1 MAHRRSDFLIIGGG
15 IVGVAIA
22 TALAEKYSAAS
33 IVVIEKEKAPGFHA
47 SGRNS
52 GVLHAGFYYTADS
65 LKARFTR
72 NGNQELTAFCKA
84 KGLALNACGKLVV
97 AKDEQEDAVLDILL
111 ERGLRNGVS
120 LEMLSVG
127 EAQKIE
133 PSVKTWKRALYSPAT
148 AVVDPLQVLS
158 ALVDEA
164 VAKGVVFEYGV
175 KYLGLGGDAV
185 DTSIGAFHAG
195 YVVNTAGLYADKV
208 ARDFGFSSDYFL
220 LPFKGVYLYGSER
233 AVPLK
238 TNIYPVPDL
247 RNPFLGVHF
256 TLTVQGRIK
265 IGPTA
270 IPAFWPEQY
279 GGLQGFVFQ
288 EFLTTSGRHLRLML
302 AGDAMF
308 RELAIEEMKKYSRG
322 YLVDQATML
331 ADGVR
336 KGDFKQWGRP
346 GIRAQLFNSKAKK
359 LEMDFVIEG
368 DNRSMHVLNAISPAF
383 TCSLP
388 FSRYVVDQISQQ
400 LA

>member
-1 MAHRRSDFLIIGGG
+1 MDYRRCDFLVIGGG
-15 IVGVAIA
+15 VVGTAIA
-22 TALAEKYSAAS
+22 VALADKHHAAS
-33 IVVIEKEKAPGFHA
+33 IVVIEKEKMHGCHA

-65 LKARFTR
+65 IKARFTR
-72 NGNQELTAFCKA
+72 SGNQEWTAFCKA
-84 KGLALNACGKLVV
+84 KDLALNPCGKLVV
-97 AKDEQEDAVLDILL
+97 AKDEQEDAVLDTLM
-111 ERGLRNGVS
+111 ERGLRNGVP
-120 LEMLSVG
+120 LDMLSVG
-127 EAQKIE
+127 EAKKIE
-133 PSVKTWKRALYSPAT
+133 PAVKTWRRALYSPLT

-158 ALVDEA
+158 ALVDDA
-164 VAKGVVFEYGV
+164 AAKGVAFEYGA

-185 DTSIGAFHAG
+185 DTSIGAFQAG
-195 YVVNTAGLYADKV
+195 YVVNTAGLHADKV
-208 ARDFGFSSDYFL
+208 ARDFGFSTDYFL
-220 LPFKGVYLYGSER
+220 LPFKGLYLYGSGD

-279 GGLQGFVFQ
+279 GGLQGFVFK
-288 EFLTTSGRHLRLML
+288 EFLATSGRHLRLML

-308 RELAIEEMKKYSRG
+308 RELALEEMKKYSRG

-336 KGDFKQWGRP
+336 RADFRQWGRP
-346 GIRAQLFNSKAKK
+346 GIRAQLFNSKTKK

-368 DNRSMHVLNAISPAF
+368 DKKSMHVLNAISPAF
-383 TCSLP
+383 TCALP

>member
-1 MAHRRSDFLIIGGG
+1 MAHRHCDYLIIGGG
-15 IVGVAIA
+15 VVGVATAI
-22 TALAEKYSAAS
+22 ALADKYPAAS

-72 NGNQELTAFCKA
+72 DGNQEMTAFCKD

-97 AKDEQEDAVLDILL
+97 AKDEQEDAVLDTLL
-111 ERGLRNGVS
+111 ERGLRNGVT
-120 LEMLSVG
+120 LEMLSAD
-127 EAQKIE
+127 EAQKIG
-133 PSVKTWKRALYSPAT
+133 PAVKTWKRALYSPKT

-164 VAKGVVFEYGV
+164 TAKGVTFEYGV
-175 KYLGLGGDAV
+175 KYLGLGDSAV
-185 DTSIGAFHAG
+185 DTSTGTFQAG
-195 YVVNTAGLYADKV
+195 YVVNTAGLYAEKV
-208 ARDFGFSSDYFL
+208 ARDFGFSADYFL
-220 LPFKGVYLYGSER
+220 LPFKGIYLYGSES
-233 AVPLK
+233 AVPLR

-256 TLTVQGRIK
+256 TMTVQGRIK

-279 GGLQGFVFQ
+279 GGLQGFVLQ
-288 EFLTTSGRHLRLML
+288 EFLATSGRHLKLML

-308 RELAIEEMKKYSRG
+308 RELAFEEIKKYSRR
-322 YLVDQATML
+322 YLVNQAAML
-331 ADGVR
+331 ARGVNMA
-336 KGDFKQWGRP
+336 DFKHWGKP
-346 GIRAQLFNSKAKK
+346 GIRAQLFNSKTKK

-368 DNRSMHVLNAISPAF
+368 DNKSMHVLNAISPAF

-388 FSRYVVDQISQQ
+388 FSRYVVDQISLQQ
-400 LA
+400 S

>member
-1 MAHRRSDFLIIGGG
+1 M
-15 IVGVAIA
+15 AIA
-22 TALAEKYSAAS
+22 IALADKYSDAS
-33 IVVIEKEKAPGFHA
+33 IVVIDKEQAPGFHA

-72 NGNQELTAFCKA
+72 DGNRELSDFCKT

-111 ERGLRNGVS
+111 ERGLRNGVA
-120 LEMLSVG
+120 LKMMSVS
-127 EAQKIE
+127 EARQIE
-133 PSVKTWKRALYSPAT
+133 PAVKTWKRALYSPAT

-164 VAKGVVFEYGV
+164 AAKGVVFEYGV

-185 DTSIGAFHAG
+185 DTSAGTFQAG
-195 YVVNTAGLYADKV
+195 YVVNSAGLYADKV
-208 ARDFGFSSDYFL
+208 ARDFGFSTDYFL
-220 LPFKGVYLYGSER
+220 LPFKGVYLYGSES

-279 GGLQGFVFQ
+279 SGLDGFVFR
-288 EFLTTSGRHLRLML
+288 EFLATSGRHLRLML

-308 RELAIEEMKKYSRG
+308 RELAVEEMKKYSRS
-322 YLVDQATML
+322 YLVGQAAKL
-331 ADGVR
+331 AEGVR
-336 KGDFKQWGRP
+336 REDFRQWGRP
-346 GIRAQLFNSKAKK
+346 GIRAQLFNSKARK

-388 FSRYVVDQISQQ
+388 FSRYVVDQISQK

>member
-1 MAHRRSDFLIIGGG
+1 MSRRRCDFLVIGGG
-15 IVGVAIA
+15 IVGVAVA
-22 TALAEKYSAAS
+22 SALAGKYPTAS
-33 IVVIEKEKAPGFHA
+33 IIVIEKEKAPGFHA

-65 LKARFTR
+65 LKARFTQD
-72 NGNQELTAFCKA
+72 GNREWTAFCKA

-97 AKDEQEDAVLDILL
+97 AKDGREDAVLDTLL

-120 LEMLSVG
+120 LEMLSAG
-127 EAQKIE
+127 DARKIE
-133 PSVKTWKRALYSPAT
+133 PAAKTWKRALYSPAT

-158 ALVDEA
+158 ALVDETA
-164 VAKGVVFEYGV
+164 AKGVAFEYGV
-175 KYLGLGGDAV
+175 KYLGLSGDAV
-185 DTSIGAFHAG
+185 ATSADTIQAG

-208 ARDFGFSSDYFL
+208 ARDFGFSADYFL
-220 LPFKGVYLYGSER
+220 LPFKGIYLYGAES

-256 TLTVQGRIK
+256 TLTVGGRIK

-288 EFLTTSGRHLRLML
+288 EFLATSGRHLKLML
-302 AGDAMF
+302 SGDAMF
-308 RELAIEEMKKYSRG
+308 RELAVEEMKKYSRG
-322 YLVDQATML
+322 YLVDQAAKL
-331 ADGVR
+331 AEGVR
-336 KGDFKQWGRP
+336 SSDFRQWGRP
-346 GIRAQLFNSKAKK
+346 GIRAQLFNSKARK

-368 DNRSMHVLNAISPAF
+368 DSKSMHVLNAISPAF

-388 FSRYVVDQISQQ
+388 FSRYVVDQIGQR